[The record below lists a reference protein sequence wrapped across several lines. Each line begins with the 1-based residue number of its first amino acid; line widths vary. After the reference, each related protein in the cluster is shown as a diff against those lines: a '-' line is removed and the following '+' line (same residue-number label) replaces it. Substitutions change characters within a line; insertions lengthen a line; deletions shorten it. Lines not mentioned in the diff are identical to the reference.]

1 MNTLQIKK
9 YLETNKVTR
18 NIFLNVYAADQLPK
32 EKLDRDRWLLV
43 CNCCPAN
50 RRGEHWVAM
59 FYENGTLEF
68 FDSFGLPIENYA
80 GVEEFIRVQKPS
92 KVISNTIQLQ
102 SSESDVCGYY
112 CIYYGYSRA
121 DEESME
127 QVLNNL
133 SYMSRDTFVKHIV
146 TFNIL

>member
-9 YLETNKVTR
+9 YFETSEVTR
-18 NIFLNVYAADQLPK
+18 HIFLDVYAADQLPK
-32 EKLDRDRWLLV
+32 VKLDQDRWLLV

-68 FDSFGLPIENYA
+68 FDSFGLASENYA
-80 GVEEFIRVQKPS
+80 GVEEFIRLQEPNEL
-92 KVISNTIQLQ
+92 ISNTIRLQ
-102 SSESDVCGYY
+102 SVESDVCGHY
-112 CIYYGYSRA
+112 CIYYGYSRS
-121 DEESME
+121 DGESME
-127 QVLNNL
+127 RIINNL
-133 SYMSRDTFVKHIV
+133 NYMSRDTFVKHVV